1 METENM
7 KNVLY
12 IHTHDSGRILSTYGY
27 KTPTPK
33 MEDFAGE
40 AAVFRNAYCA
50 GPTCSPS
57 RAAMLTGTY
66 PHQTGMLGL
75 AQRGFSMDC
84 SRHLV
89 QYLNRNGYDTALCGI
104 QHEVGW
110 YLDLENGARR
120 IGYKEELTC
129 DSSGFRQEDLVK
141 WDQEN
146 AQQVCRWLQNRR
158 QNQDKRNPFFLSYG
172 MYATH
177 RRFPDQIDPEIRPD
191 LAVPPYPIPD
201 SRETRR
207 DFAGFLTSVKSADQC
222 FGQVIDCVKKEGFW
236 EDTIVLFTTDHGIAN
251 PFSKCTL
258 FDSGIGVALMIRVPG
273 AKANGAVIDS
283 LVSHV
288 DVFPT
293 LCDLLGLEKP
303 DYLEGVSLASLLN
316 GEEEPV
322 RQDIFA
328 EINFHTSYEPAR
340 CVRTER
346 YKYIRYYD
354 ASFLKIN
361 QSNID
366 ESLTKDYLMERGL
379 SNRKKDEEALYDL
392 VYDPGERKN
401 LAEDAEYGQVLAN
414 MRQRLKEYEEKTEDP
429 IREGLMAVKPGW
441 KVNRKECQKAS
452 SQYPEDYM

>member
-1 METENM
+1 
-7 KNVLY
+7 
-12 IHTHDSGRILSTYGY
+12 
-27 KTPTPK
+27 
-33 MEDFAGE
+33 
-40 AAVFRNAYCA
+40 
-50 GPTCSPS
+50 
-57 RAAMLTGTY
+57 MLTGTY

-236 EDTIVLFTTDHGIAN
+236 EDTIVLFTTDHGDRKSTRLN
-251 PFSKCTL
+251 S
-258 FDSGIGVALMIRVPG
+258 
-273 AKANGAVIDS
+273 
-283 LVSHV
+283 SH
-288 DVFPT
+288 
-293 LCDLLGLEKP
+293 
-303 DYLEGVSLASLLN
+303 
-316 GEEEPV
+316 
-322 RQDIFA
+322 
-328 EINFHTSYEPAR
+328 
-340 CVRTER
+340 
-346 YKYIRYYD
+346 
-354 ASFLKIN
+354 
-361 QSNID
+361 
-366 ESLTKDYLMERGL
+366 
-379 SNRKKDEEALYDL
+379 
-392 VYDPGERKN
+392 
-401 LAEDAEYGQVLAN
+401 
-414 MRQRLKEYEEKTEDP
+414 
-429 IREGLMAVKPGW
+429 
-441 KVNRKECQKAS
+441 
-452 SQYPEDYM
+452 